1 MQNQNLVPIIS
12 VTIHSNPSISFEI
25 GFCSGVPVV
34 KASQVAQNETEM
46 PAAKVETPTSATPNA
61 NGKKDD

>member
-12 VTIHSNPSISFEI
+12 VTIHSVPPISFEI
-25 GFCSGVPVV
+25 GFCNGIPVV
-34 KASQVAQNETEM
+34 KSAQVAQNETEM
-46 PAAKVETPTSATPNA
+46 PAAKVETPTSPTPNA

>member
-25 GFCSGVPVV
+25 GFCNGVPVV
-34 KASQVAQNETEM
+34 KASQVAQNANEV
-46 PAAKVETPTSATPNA
+46 PFPNVETPTSPTPNA